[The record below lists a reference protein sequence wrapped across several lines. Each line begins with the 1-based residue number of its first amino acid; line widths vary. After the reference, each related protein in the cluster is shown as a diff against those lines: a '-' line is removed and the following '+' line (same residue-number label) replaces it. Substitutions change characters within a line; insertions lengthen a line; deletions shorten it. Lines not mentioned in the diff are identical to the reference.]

1 MSEKVEEREPLQG
14 TQEPSPRGSESR
26 EAPLGPSSP
35 ERGQAEGMRRPR
47 ATYGPRRGEGERGEG
62 ERGGRSRF
70 PPRRRICYFCVERI
84 DQIDYKQADFLRQ
97 YLTDRAKIKARRK
110 SGVCAKH
117 QRRLA
122 LAIKR
127 ARHLALLPLS
137 AEHTRSS

>member
-1 MSEKVEEREPLQG
+1 MSEKVEEREPREG
-14 TQEPSPRGSESR
+14 TQEPSPRDAESGQ
-26 EAPLGPSSP
+26 APLGPSSP
-35 ERGQAEGMRRPR
+35 QRGQVGGMRKPR
-47 ATYGPRRGEGERGEG
+47 AAYGARRGEGERREG

-70 PPRRRICYFCVERI
+70 PPRRRVCYFCVERI
-84 DQIDYKQADFLRQ
+84 DEIDYKQADFLRQ

-127 ARHLALLPLS
+127 ARYLALLPLS